1 MSKHVDR
8 PIIFPLSNP
17 TRLCEA
23 QLVVLSSR
31 GESASWRIFR
41 PKDLSQWTNG
51 KALMSTGSPF
61 DPVDI
66 QDSDEKYIV
75 AECNNVSSR
84 LRFEG

>member
-23 QLVVLSSR
+23 QSVALPSWSEYV
-31 GESASWRIFR
+31 SWRLFR
-41 PKDLSQWTNG
+41 PKDVSEWSKG

-66 QDSDEKYIV
+66 SDSGEKYIV
-75 AECNNVSSR
+75 AECNNVSSH
-84 LRFEG
+84 LFFKG